1 MTTEENVRGGEVL
14 LKLVPDMD
22 TMTSDRTLAM
32 GLENAQRNNDL
43 ITAGKSIRDLRTL
56 PMSSDDRALVLAAGP
71 SIRRDDPTD
80 IIAANRS
87 GATLVAADSALSL
100 CLKSGILPDLVVSVD
115 PHAQRIVRW
124 FGDPSLTEES
134 IKEDDY
140 FRRQDLDTSFA
151 DELENNRKIL
161 DLMDELGS
169 SVKIALAST
178 ASSDLVER
186 VHEIGMQVFWFNP
199 MLDDP
204 DRAES
209 ETIKLCRRNGL
220 PAMNAGG
227 NVGTACWMMAH
238 AVLECSHVG
247 VVGMDFGYYDDTPL
261 RNTQYF
267 HEAVDLVGEDRIEEV
282 FIHLKN
288 PHTGEWFY
296 TDPAYYWYR
305 QSFLELAPDA
315 NCTTYNCTGGGIL
328 FGDNIVW
335 STLQEFYEQSK

>member
-1 MTTEENVRGGEVL
+1 MKTEENVRGGELL

-22 TMTSDRTLAM
+22 VMTSDRTLEM
-32 GLENAQRNNDL
+32 GLENARRNHDL
-43 ITAGKSIRDLRTL
+43 IAAGESIRELRTL
-56 PMSSDDRALVLAAGP
+56 AMTSDDRALVLAAGP
-71 SIRRDDPTD
+71 SIRRCDPTD

-87 GATLVAADSALSL
+87 GATLVAGDSALSL
-100 CLKSGILPDLVVSVD
+100 CLKTGIVPDLVVSVD
-115 PHAQRIVRW
+115 PHPKRIVRW
-124 FGDPSLTEES
+124 FGDPSLTEET

-161 DLMDELGS
+161 KIMDEQGAN
-169 SVKIALAST
+169 VKIALAST
-178 ASSDLVER
+178 ASADLVAR
-186 VHEIGMQVFWFNP
+186 IHEIGMQVFWFNP

-204 DRAES
+204 DIADS
-209 ETIKLCRRNGL
+209 ETIKLSRRNGL

-238 AVLECSHVG
+238 AVLDCAHVG
-247 VVGMDFGYYDDTPL
+247 VVGMDFGYYSDTPL
-261 RNTQYF
+261 RNTQYYYD
-267 HEAVDLVGEDRIEEV
+267 AVALVGEDRIEEI
-282 FIHLKN
+282 FLHLKN

-305 QSFLELAPDA
+305 QSFLELAPEA

-335 STLQEFYEQSK
+335 STLQEFYDQSK